1 MAIGMGV
8 VFGFLILL
16 VFYMKLVPILSRKK
30 GPFKKGTFLNRNTSN
45 SGYQTQD
52 GSAGSPAKLKL
63 QSVLGQITPQS
74 GKGSITDVST
84 KPNEATIAAI
94 AAAVYS
100 HTGKKPGR
108 IVITTP
114 TGSKEEINMW
124 SVAGR
129 QDIMLARDITG
140 QVGFQY

>member
-1 MAIGMGV
+1 MGV
-8 VFGFLILL
+8 VFGFLIILM
-16 VFYMKLVPILSRKK
+16 FYMKLVPILSKKK
-30 GPFKKGTFLNRNTSN
+30 GLFKKGTFLNRNTSASEN
-45 SGYQTQD
+45 QDLNGASGAPSKQ
-52 GSAGSPAKLKL
+52 KL
-63 QSVLGQITPQS
+63 QSVLSQITQQ
-74 GKGSITDVST
+74 GGTGSFADSSS

-114 TGSKEEINMW
+114 TGAKEEINLW

>member
-1 MAIGMGV
+1 MVIGMGV
-8 VFGFLILL
+8 VFGFLIILI
-16 VFYMKLVPILSRKK
+16 FYMKLVPILSKK
-30 GPFKKGTFLNRNTSN
+30 KELFKKGTFLNQN
-45 SGYQTQD
+45 SSGSENQAQD
-52 GSAGSPAKLKL
+52 GAPGSLAKLKL
-63 QSVLGQITPQS
+63 QSVLGQITPHGDS
-74 GKGSITDVST
+74 GSLSNVSP

-94 AAAVYS
+94 AAAIYS

-114 TGSKEEINMW
+114 TGSKEEINLW

>member
-1 MAIGMGV
+1 MLIGMGV
-8 VFGFLILL
+8 VFGFLIILML
-16 VFYMKLVPILSRKK
+16 YMKLVPILSKKK
-30 GPFKKGTFLNRNTSN
+30 GPFKMGTFLNKNTS
-45 SGYQTQD
+45 
-52 GSAGSPAKLKL
+52 GSENQVLNGGSSPPSKLKL
-63 QSVLGQITPQS
+63 QSVLGQITQQDGS
-74 GKGSITDVST
+74 GSLTDSST

-114 TGSKEEINMW
+114 TGAKEEINLW

>member
-1 MAIGMGV
+1 MLIGMGV
-8 VFGFLILL
+8 VFGFLIILM
-16 VFYMKLVPILSRKK
+16 VYMKLIPIISKKK
-30 GPFKKGTFLNRNTSN
+30 GLFKEGTFLNRNTLVSEKRASN
-45 SGYQTQD
+45 GTS
-52 GSAGSPAKLKL
+52 SPPSKLKL
-63 QSVLGQITPQS
+63 QSVLGQINQQ
-74 GKGSITDVST
+74 GSSENSTDSST
-84 KPNEATIAAI
+84 EPNEATIAAI

-114 TGSKEEINMW
+114 TGAKEEINMW